1 VSTSLEEYAFLSEES
16 FETYSVKKQRMNDL
30 FSHLQHLYNTIFDKS
45 LYSLEML
52 KEWVSVYQRLIQ
64 PNIIV

>member
-1 VSTSLEEYAFLSEES
+1 MSTSLEEDVFLSEES
-16 FETYSVKKQRMNDL
+16 FATYNDKKRRLDDL
-30 FSHLQHLYNTIFDKS
+30 FNYLQDLYNTIFDKS